1 MRSSYSV
8 LPSITESA
16 TAERFEREQTEYEE
30 QITHR
35 KAYEEMTGKKPK
47 GREAIGSSVEL
58 LPKDQVNLT
67 DEESCIMPTQGG
79 FEQAYNAQASLD
91 IETHLIVEQHLS

>member
-1 MRSSYSV
+1 M
-8 LPSITESA
+8 
-16 TAERFEREQTEYEE
+16 
-30 QITHR
+30 
-35 KAYEEMTGKKPK
+35 
-47 GREAIGSSVEL
+47 EL